1 MLSIHGA
8 FKNKGPVG
16 VLEQQITL
24 LFCRNILQDTGSF
37 VISLECDPRE
47 QEESVLC

>member
-8 FKNKGPVG
+8 FNNQGPVG

-24 LFCRNILQDTGSF
+24 LFYRNISQGIGSF
-37 VISLECDPRE
+37 VISLECDPGE
-47 QEESVLC
+47 QEERVLC